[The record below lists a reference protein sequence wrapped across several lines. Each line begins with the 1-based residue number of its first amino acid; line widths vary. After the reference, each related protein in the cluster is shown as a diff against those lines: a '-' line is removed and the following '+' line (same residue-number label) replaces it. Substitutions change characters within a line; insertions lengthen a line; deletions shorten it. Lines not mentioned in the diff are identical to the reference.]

1 MSPSDYE
8 RTISVGEKAFAHIR
22 GHRTAAYPKAYE
34 LWYTYVT
41 GNNPALTR
49 AVNETLRKSGRVTQ
63 PELDEFYD
71 RFMSSG
77 RLNIEAER
85 AATKLMVQ
93 VDAVGN
99 ALNDAKQNISEY
111 RGALDGSVVQMDQGV
126 SETRL
131 RSIVSDLLVST
142 RTMSRTNSALS
153 DQLMAARTELN
164 DLRET
169 LETVR
174 SEAQIDPVTTL
185 CNRSFFD
192 TAIVNA
198 ARTSE
203 QTGQP
208 LSLIITDIDHFK
220 AFNDTHG
227 HLTGDQVLR
236 LVALAIKQ
244 NVRSTD
250 TSARFGGEEFA
261 VILPACTLEAAAE
274 LAEKVRAA
282 VSVRELIK
290 RSTNETLGRVTISI
304 GVATLR
310 PGESPVEFIE
320 RADKAMYAA
329 KAAGRNN
336 VMTEITAHQG
346 SVAA

>member
-41 GNNPALTR
+41 GHNPALTR
-49 AVNETLRKSGRVTQ
+49 AVNETLRKFGRVTQ

-85 AATKLMVQ
+85 AATKLMSQ
-93 VDAVGN
+93 VDVMGN
-99 ALNDAKQNISEY
+99 ALDNAKQNISVY

-126 SETRL
+126 SEDRL
-131 RSIVSDLLVST
+131 RSIVSDLLAST

-153 DQLMAARTELN
+153 DKLTAARAELN
-164 DLRET
+164 ELRET

-185 CNRSFFD
+185 CNRTYFD
-192 TAIVNA
+192 TAIINA
-198 ARTSE
+198 VRYAE
-203 QTGQP
+203 ATGET
-208 LSLIITDIDHFK
+208 LSLLITDIDHFK
-220 AFNDTHG
+220 AFNDSHG

-236 LVALAIKQ
+236 LVALEIKQ
-244 NVRSTD
+244 NIRNTD
-250 TSARFGGEEFA
+250 TAARFGGEEFA
-261 VILPACTLEAAAE
+261 VILPSCNLQDAAE
-274 LAEKVRAA
+274 LAEKVRM
-282 VSVRELIK
+282 SVNARELIK
-290 RSTNETLGRVTISI
+290 RSTNESLGRVTISI
-304 GVATLR
+304 GVATLHA
-310 PGESPVEFIE
+310 GETPIEFIE
-320 RADKAMYAA
+320 RADKCMYAA
-329 KAAGRNN
+329 KAAGRNC
-336 VMTEITAHQG
+336 VTTELEVLKG
-346 SVAA
+346 AAA